1 MVVAF
6 LSSCILKTNVC
17 VKKSNKK
24 NKQTNK
30 QKKQKKK
37 QYTTI
42 DYYYPD
48 DQKPPSATNVKP
60 YKSIPYHLLFT
71 TTQHH

>member
-17 VKKSNKK
+17 VKKTTKK
-24 NKQTNK
+24 TNKQT
-30 QKKQKKK
+30 KKKTKKK